1 MIMMRVKVALWL
13 ASIVSVS
20 AYSAVLAGA
29 PDAGLNG
36 LDADRLGRI
45 AGTPVSG
52 TGTVIAPAAIRE
64 RSETP
69 VAGAATA
76 ALAPRPPGVIG
87 EDLLAAEI
95 ATKFEPLA
103 VCRIDVAR
111 GKQVRTRDVE
121 ADRLTL
127 RWTIQPTG
135 QVAAAEVVGTTAVD
149 AGVLDCV
156 KRQMNEWT
164 FSSPSGGPLP
174 VERVL
179 RFRSTPLPLPP
190 APR

>member
-1 MIMMRVKVALWL
+1 MMKVALWL

-20 AYSAVLAGA
+20 AYPAVLARA
-29 PDAGLNG
+29 QDAGLNG
-36 LDADRLGRI
+36 LDADRMGRI

-52 TGTVIAPAAIRE
+52 SGTVIAPATIRE
-64 RSETP
+64 RSESP
-69 VAGAATA
+69 VAAAA
-76 ALAPRPPGVIG
+76 IVALAPRPPGVIG
-87 EDLLAAEI
+87 EELLAAEI

-135 QVAAAEVVGTTAVD
+135 QVDAAEVVGTTAVD
-149 AGVLDCV
+149 ADVLDCV
-156 KRQMNEWT
+156 KQQMNGWT
-164 FSSPSGGPLP
+164 FSRPSGGPLP
-174 VERVL
+174 VEREL
-179 RFRSTPLPLPP
+179 RFRSAPPPPPP
-190 APR
+190 ATR